1 MNITNKE
8 TIEKII
14 KIEWEMFQKVEN
26 MGGRA
31 SCQDDFETFY
41 IMRFSQYGSWPGKMV
56 ECYAKFVEKCR
67 LSGRNLLTE
76 KYARMMEFTHPD
88 YYIKNIAPVLPEVP
102 EANKVFIDKIVK
114 SMIDWE
120 TDFSKKYPKLAG
132 VSRPVTADGD
142 MSGFTSMET
151 YARGELATYPLTLL
165 ELYAAYTDQLDAE
178 GNSLSLINQQIMVNM
193 YGYDTIEDAE
203 ASL

>member
-14 KIEWEMFQKVEN
+14 NIEWEMFQKVEN

-41 IMRFSQYGSWPGKMV
+41 IMRFSQYGSWSEEMV

-76 KYARMMEFTHPD
+76 NTPA
-88 YYIKNIAPVLPEVP
+88 
-102 EANKVFIDKIVK
+102 
-114 SMIDWE
+114 
-120 TDFSKKYPKLAG
+120 
-132 VSRPVTADGD
+132 
-142 MSGFTSMET
+142 
-151 YARGELATYPLTLL
+151 
-165 ELYAAYTDQLDAE
+165 
-178 GNSLSLINQQIMVNM
+178 
-193 YGYDTIEDAE
+193 
-203 ASL
+203 

>member
-1 MNITNKE
+1 MYDK
-8 TIEKII
+8 IEEII

-41 IMRFSQYGSWPGKMV
+41 IMRFSQYGSWSEKMV
-56 ECYAKFVEKCR
+56 ECYAKFVENCR

-76 KYARMMEFTHPD
+76 KYARMMKYTHPA
-88 YYIKNIAPVLPEVP
+88 YYEKNIAPVLPEVP
-102 EANKVFIDKIVK
+102 EANKVIIDKIVK
-114 SMIDWE
+114 AMIRWE

-132 VSRPVTADGD
+132 VSRPVTSEGD
-142 MSGFTSMET
+142 ATGFTSMET
-151 YARGELATYPLTLL
+151 YARGELATYPSALLRLYSDYVDTLT
-165 ELYAAYTDQLDAE
+165 AE
-178 GNSLSLINQQIMVNM
+178 GRSLSLLNQQIMVKL